1 MRRFLPPVLVAAAFT
16 VACSDQL
23 GPSGEH
29 LRPVAAIA
37 VDQQAG
43 ITLDQQNGSLGEGD
57 TTVLAKGFNPRNPHH
72 GDAIVAV
79 IFWQGANTI
88 VSVNDFISD
97 VQQTPVGNTFHLV
110 ETVSQGGVSM
120 AMYVATNI
128 QGYPDP
134 NPDPSVVY
142 AVKATFSQR
151 VVDGGLMLS
160 AYSGV
165 APAFTDALGGH
176 SSGAGAGSAATVS
189 DAGPI
194 PIDAGSLA
202 HAVTMANAMVGRDPP
217 AGYGR
222 ITTLSDAVMVTE
234 EDTMTAATTG
244 TTDPRWNWGGPFP
257 STNTWLASVVALK
270 PGAATV
276 NQPPVAAFTSSCSS
290 LTCAFTSTSSDPDG
304 TISSYNWNFGDG
316 QNSNLQNPSHLYAA
330 AGSYTVT
337 LTVTDNAN
345 ATNSVQHGVTVS
357 QANQSP
363 TAAFTS
369 SCTNLTCNF
378 TNQSSDPDGTIA
390 SSSWTFGDG
399 QTSTASNPSHIYG
412 AAGSYTVTLTVTDDR
427 GGTNS
432 VQHGVTVSQA
442 NQSPTAAFTSSC
454 TNLTCNFTNQ
464 SSDPDGTIA
473 SSSWT
478 FGDGQT
484 STASNPSHIYGA
496 AGSYT
501 VTLTVTDDRGGTNS
515 VQHGVTVSQANQSP
529 TAAFSSSCSGDACTF
544 TNTSSDPD
552 GTIASSSWNFGD
564 GQTSSAASPSHTY
577 SASGTY
583 TVQLTVTDD
592 RGGTNAVSHTVTVNR
607 PPVAAFT
614 SSCSNLSCN
623 FTSQSSDPD
632 GSISNYSWNF
642 GDNQTSAAQNPSHS
656 YSAGG
661 TYTVTLTVT
670 DNRNATN
677 SVQHNVTVSVPN
689 QPPVAAFS
697 SSCSGL
703 GCNFTSTS
711 SDPDGSISAYSWTF
725 GDGGVSSAQNPGH
738 TYAAGGT
745 YTVTLKVTDN
755 RGGTNTVSH
764 NVTVTAPNTA
774 PVVNAGPDQTVLL
787 GVLYSLNASFSDP
800 DNGPW
805 TYTIN
810 WGDGTS
816 SSGSRST
823 QGSFSAGHTYLG
835 ILTTRTITV
844 TVTDSRGASGSD
856 TKRITLIL

>member
-1 MRRFLPPVLVAAAFT
+1 MRRFLPPVLAAAAFT

-57 TTVLAKGFNPRNPHH
+57 TTVLAKGFNPTNPHH

-120 AMYVATNI
+120 ATYVATNI

-151 VVDGGLMLS
+151 VVDGGLMIS

-176 SSGAGAGSAATVS
+176 SSRAGASSSATVS

-202 HAVTMANAMVGRDPP
+202 HAVTMANALVGRDPP

-234 EDTMTAATTG
+234 EDTLTAAATG
-244 TTDPRWNWGGPFP
+244 TTDPQWNWGGFAQP
-257 STNTWLASVVALK
+257 STWLASVVALK

-304 TISSYNWNFGDG
+304 TISSYSWNFGDG

-432 VQHGVTVSQA
+432 VQHGVTVS
-442 NQSPTAAFTSSC
+442 S
-454 TNLTCNFTNQ
+454 
-464 SSDPDGTIA
+464 
-473 SSSWT
+473 
-478 FGDGQT
+478 
-484 STASNPSHIYGA
+484 
-496 AGSYT
+496 
-501 VTLTVTDDRGGTNS
+501 
-515 VQHGVTVSQANQSP
+515 ANQSP

>member
-1 MRRFLPPVLVAAAFT
+1 MRRFLPPVLAAAAFT

-88 VSVNDFISD
+88 VSVSDFISD
-97 VQQTPVGNTFHLV
+97 VGQTPGGNTFHLV

-151 VVDGGLMLS
+151 VVDGGLMIS

-345 ATNSVQHGVTVS
+345 A
-357 QANQSP
+357 
-363 TAAFTS
+363 
-369 SCTNLTCNF
+369 
-378 TNQSSDPDGTIA
+378 
-390 SSSWTFGDG
+390 
-399 QTSTASNPSHIYG
+399 
-412 AAGSYTVTLTVTDDR
+412 
-427 GGTNS
+427 TNS